1 MKQTTL
7 KLSVLLLFLLA
18 GGLIVIRGG
27 HAQQQQGD
35 KPAEQA
41 FKNIQ
46 VLKGMPSS
54 QLGAVMDY
62 ISSALGVQ
70 CNFCHVPQAFDKD
83 DKPTKITA
91 RKMMLMQFALNK
103 DNKDLFGATG
113 GVTCYTCHR
122 GQTTPQTTPMLP
134 MSMPAGGEMGAA
146 KAATDLPTVDA
157 VLAKYMQAIG
167 GEAAYRKIHSR
178 SMKGMQVVSDGTQI
192 PFETYEAAPDKLVT
206 IMTTPRQGVMMNG
219 YNGKVGWAKNQRGQR
234 ELTGAQLAAIKRSAD
249 FYGDIKL
256 KEQYPGLEVV
266 DREKAGDRDAIVLA
280 SQASPTRIEKLY
292 FDAQTG
298 LLIRFQTLI
307 QTPIGAVPDQFDFE
321 DYRDVDGIKIPFTIR
336 HSPVEARDGWTRKYT
351 EIKQN
356 VDVDEAKFN
365 PPPAAPAATPTA
377 TPK

>member
-234 ELTGAQLAAIKRSAD
+234 ELTGAQLAAIKRNAD

-280 SQASPTRIEKLY
+280 SQASPTRIE
-292 FDAQTG
+292 
-298 LLIRFQTLI
+298 
-307 QTPIGAVPDQFDFE
+307 
-321 DYRDVDGIKIPFTIR
+321 
-336 HSPVEARDGWTRKYT
+336 
-351 EIKQN
+351 
-356 VDVDEAKFN
+356 
-365 PPPAAPAATPTA
+365 
-377 TPK
+377 